1 MKKILVFLIGILF
14 SVQAFSQV
22 NDTIKNLTLDEVTV
36 TSMYRSNTTDMDEL
50 KADVINHINVG
61 QEPSHMFKTMPS
73 IYARS
78 DNGTEFGYGYYYIR
92 GLDQTRINVTL
103 DGMPWNEGEDF
114 GTYFANSPDLMAS
127 MHSAKVERGTSSK
140 TNGVSA
146 AAGNVNLESVNLRQD
161 TISYVQGMYGVDNT
175 YKASIVYNMGLK
187 KGFGLHLKA
196 TTSHTDGYRRN
207 SWNNSHAFTAKFGY
221 YFNDRHSID
230 VLSIN
235 GYHSNCQ
242 GWIGSTKAELDDDAR
257 ANGNTKDETDN
268 WLQTVNKIQYNGWL
282 TDNTLL
288 SASVYLQYQTG
299 SYRFDHDNYC
309 YHAMLATPYTDDDG
323 VYHPYG
329 DWAVNPGTIYDYGLT
344 HYLYGGNVVARSTV
358 GVFDIYGGVNA
369 YGFQREHFMDE
380 RNKSHWKNVHDSEY
394 YDNIGYKTD
403 INVFAGTTAHLG
415 NWTLG
420 ANLQYRHVDFSYT
433 DKMNNVHLSSDDMK
447 TNWNFVNGGID
458 ITYNINKNHHVY
470 AKLAVSNREPMRSD
484 MFDGNERIYPDSSG
498 DIKFTNELK
507 SELVHDV
514 ELGWEGKGSIFKA
527 NVNLYYMHFKNELIL
542 NGNLGS
548 NGLPGHINADNSF
561 RTGAELSFD
570 VEPVKGLHLVNSTS
584 YAYGK
589 VNKANVCNNA
599 THIFFPAWTL
609 YQDIHYDTKV
619 GDVAVI
625 VGANYDLRS
634 KIYLDLDNQY
644 SLPTNMALNVYG
656 SLTFRDRIELSL
668 HLNNITNHVNY
679 SYGTVNGNGDILYVQ
694 ESKFNCLGS
703 VKFYF

>member
-161 TISYVQGMYGVDNT
+161 TISYVQGMYGGDDT
-175 YKASIVYNMGLK
+175 YKASVVYNMGFK
-187 KGFGLHLKA
+187 NGFGLHLKA

-268 WLQTVNKIQYNGWL
+268 WLQTVNKIQYKGWL

-299 SYRFDHDNYC
+299 SYRFDLDNY
-309 YHAMLATPYTDDDG
+309 MTRVVSDPTW
-323 VYHPYG
+323 VPYG
-329 DWAVNPGTIYDYGLT
+329 AIYDYGLT
-344 HYLYGGNVVARSTV
+344 HYLYGGNIVARSTV

-380 RNKSHWKNVHDSEY
+380 RNAKYLKNIGTDEY

-403 INVFAGTTAHLG
+403 INAFAGTTAHLG

-433 DKMNNVHLSSDDMK
+433 DKTDNKHLTSRVMG

-484 MFDGNERIYPDSSG
+484 MFDGNEHIAADTIAKYGLATTKP
-498 DIKFTNELK
+498 
-507 SELVHDV
+507 ELVHDV

-542 NGNLGS
+542 NGNLGL
-548 NGLPGHINADNSF
+548 NGLPGHVNADNSF
-561 RTGAELSFD
+561 RTGAEVSFD

-619 GDVAVI
+619 GDVAVT

-679 SYGTVNGNGDILYVQ
+679 SYGSVNGNGDILYVQ

>member
-14 SVQAFSQV
+14 YIQAFSQV

-161 TISYVQGMYGVDNT
+161 TISYIQGMYGSFDT
-175 YKASIVYNMGLK
+175 YKASVVYNMGLK
-187 KGFGLHLKA
+187 RGFGLHLKA

-268 WLQTVNKIQYNGWL
+268 WIQTVNKIQYKGWL

-288 SASVYLQYQTG
+288 SAAVYLQYQTG
-299 SYRFDHDNYC
+299 SYRFDLDNY
-309 YHAMLATPYTDDDG
+309 MTRVVSDPTW
-323 VYHPYG
+323 VPYG
-329 DWAVNPGTIYDYGLT
+329 AIYDYGLT

-380 RNKSHWKNVHDSEY
+380 RNTKYIKNVGTDEY

-403 INVFAGTTAHLG
+403 INAFAGTTAHLG

-420 ANLQYRHVDFSYT
+420 VNLQYRHVDFSYT
-433 DKMNNVHLSSDDMK
+433 DKTDNKHLASRDMG

-484 MFDGNERIYPDSSG
+484 MFDGNEHIAADTIVKYGLATTKP
-498 DIKFTNELK
+498 
-507 SELVHDV
+507 ELVHDV
-514 ELGWEGKGSIFKA
+514 ELGWEGKGAIFKA

-542 NGNLGS
+542 NGNLGL
-548 NGLPGHINADNSF
+548 NGLPGHVNADNSF
-561 RTGAELSFD
+561 RTGAEVSFD
-570 VEPVKGLHLVNSTS
+570 VEPVKGLHFVNSTS

-609 YQDIHYDTKV
+609 FQDIHYDTKV
-619 GDVAVI
+619 GDVAVT

-656 SLTFRDRIELSL
+656 SFTFRDRIELSL

-679 SYGTVNGNGDILYVQ
+679 SYGSVNNNGDILYVQ

>member
-1 MKKILVFLIGILF
+1 
-14 SVQAFSQV
+14 
-22 NDTIKNLTLDEVTV
+22 
-36 TSMYRSNTTDMDEL
+36 
-50 KADVINHINVG
+50 
-61 QEPSHMFKTMPS
+61 
-73 IYARS
+73 
-78 DNGTEFGYGYYYIR
+78 
-92 GLDQTRINVTL
+92 
-103 DGMPWNEGEDF
+103 MPWNEGEDF

-161 TISYVQGMYGVDNT
+161 TISYVQGMYGGDNT
-175 YKASIVYNMGLK
+175 YKASVVYNMGLK

-242 GWIGSTKAELDDDAR
+242 GWIGSTKAELDNDAR

-299 SYRFDHDNYC
+299 SYRFDHDNYVN
-309 YHAMLATPYTDDDG
+309 HGLSAPYKLDRDAVIQG
-323 VYHPYG
+323 FQMYKG
-329 DWAVNPGTIYDYGLT
+329 DIVTNGAWAVNPGTIYDYGLT

-380 RNKSHWKNVHDSEY
+380 RNKSHWKNVDVSEY

-403 INVFAGTTAHLG
+403 INAFAGTTAHLG

-433 DKMNNVHLSSDDMK
+433 DKMNNVHLSSGDMK

-458 ITYNINKNHHVY
+458 ITYIINKNHHVY

-548 NGLPGHINADNSF
+548 NGLPGHVNADNSF
-561 RTGAELSFD
+561 RTGAEVSFD

-609 YQDIHYDTKV
+609 FQDIHYDTKV
-619 GDVAVI
+619 GDVAVT

-668 HLNNITNHVNY
+668 RFNNITNHVNY
-679 SYGTVNGNGDILYVQ
+679 SYGSVNYSYGSVNGNGDILYVQ

>member
-1 MKKILVFLIGILF
+1 MKKILIFLIGILF

-50 KADVINHINVG
+50 KADVIKHINVG

-161 TISYVQGMYGVDNT
+161 TISYVQGMYGGDDT
-175 YKASIVYNMGLK
+175 YKAIVVYNMVLK

-257 ANGNTKDETDN
+257 ANGNTKEETDN
-268 WLQTVNKIQYNGWL
+268 WFQTVNKIQYKGWL

-299 SYRFDHDNYC
+299 SYRFDLDNY
-309 YHAMLATPYTDDDG
+309 MTRVVSDPTW
-323 VYHPYG
+323 VPYG
-329 DWAVNPGTIYDYGLT
+329 AIYDYGLT

-358 GVFDIYGGVNA
+358 GIFDIYGGVNA

-380 RNKSHWKNVHDSEY
+380 RNTKYLKNVGTDEY
-394 YDNIGYKTD
+394 YNNIGYKTD
-403 INVFAGTTAHLG
+403 INAFAGTTVHLG

-420 ANLQYRHVDFSYT
+420 ANLQYRHVGFSYT
-433 DKMNNVHLSSDDMK
+433 DKTDNKHLTSRDMG

-484 MFDGNERIYPDSSG
+484 MFDGNEHIAADTIAKYGLATTKP
-498 DIKFTNELK
+498 
-507 SELVHDV
+507 ELVHDV

-542 NGNLGS
+542 NGNLGL
-548 NGLPGHINADNSF
+548 NGLPGHVNADNSF
-561 RTGAELSFD
+561 RTGAEVSFD

-609 YQDIHYDTKV
+609 FQDIHYDTKV
-619 GDVAVI
+619 GNVAVT

-644 SLPTNMALNVYG
+644 NSYVDPRIVAIMKEKVAEYNALEDSAAKTEKY
-656 SLTFRDRIELSL
+656 LE
-668 HLNNITNHVNY
+668 
-679 SYGTVNGNGDILYVQ
+679 ILY
-694 ESKFNCLGS
+694 SNPSGFTLTARMTTNYRCLRNI
-703 VKFYF
+703 YI

>member
-1 MKKILVFLIGILF
+1 MKKIFVFLIGILF

-161 TISYVQGMYGVDNT
+161 TISYAQGMYGGDDT
-175 YKASIVYNMGLK
+175 YKASVVYNMGLK

-268 WLQTVNKIQYNGWL
+268 WLQTVNKIQYKGWL

-299 SYRFDHDNYC
+299 SYRFDLDNY
-309 YHAMLATPYTDDDG
+309 MTRVVSDPTW
-323 VYHPYG
+323 VPYG
-329 DWAVNPGTIYDYGLT
+329 AIYDYGLT
-344 HYLYGGNVVARSTV
+344 HYLYGGNVVTKSTV

-380 RNKSHWKNVHDSEY
+380 RNTKYLKNIGVDEY

-403 INVFAGTTAHLG
+403 VNAFVGTAAHFG

-433 DKMNNVHLSSDDMK
+433 DKTDNKHLTSRDMG

-484 MFDGNERIYPDSSG
+484 MFDGNEHIAADTIAKYGLATTKP
-498 DIKFTNELK
+498 
-507 SELVHDV
+507 ELVHDV

-542 NGNLGS
+542 NGNLGL
-548 NGLPGHINADNSF
+548 NGLPGHVNADNSF
-561 RTGAELSFD
+561 RTGAEVSFD

-609 YQDIHYDTKV
+609 FQDIHYDTKV
-619 GDVAVI
+619 GDVAVT

-679 SYGTVNGNGDILYVQ
+679 SYGSVNGNGDILYVQ

>member
-14 SVQAFSQV
+14 YVQAFSQV

-161 TISYVQGMYGVDNT
+161 TISYIQGMYGSFDT
-175 YKASIVYNMGLK
+175 YKASVVYNMGLK

-242 GWIGSTKAELDDDAR
+242 GWIGSTQAELNIDPR

-268 WLQTVNKIQYNGWL
+268 WFQSVNKIHYNGWL

-299 SYRFDHDNYC
+299 SYRFDHYNYV
-309 YHAMLATPYTDDDG
+309 YHAKLAQPYEG
-323 VYHPYG
+323 HPDG
-329 DWAVNPGTIYDYGLT
+329 DWAVHQDAIFDYGLT
-344 HYLYGGNVVARSTV
+344 HYLYGGNVVARSTIGIV
-358 GVFDIYGGVNA
+358 DVYGGVNV

-380 RNKSHWKNVHDSEY
+380 RNTKHMKNVDPEEY
-394 YDNIGYKTD
+394 YDNIGHKVD
-403 INVFAGTTAHLG
+403 ANVFAGTTVHLN
-415 NWTLG
+415 NWILG
-420 ANLQYRHVDFSYT
+420 ANLQFRYVNFSYT
-433 DKMNNVHLSSDDMK
+433 DKIANK
-447 TNWNFVNGGID
+447 TFSGAVLGTDWDFINGGID
-458 ITYNINKNHHVY
+458 LTYNINKNHHIY

-484 MFDGNERIYPDSSG
+484 MFGGEESIPLDSSG
-498 DIKFTNELK
+498 KPDLNTTTP
-507 SELVHDV
+507 ELVRDV
-514 ELGWEGKGSIFKA
+514 EFGWEGKGSIFKA

-542 NGNLGS
+542 NGNIGS
-548 NGLPGHINADNSF
+548 NALPGHVNADNSF
-561 RTGAELSFD
+561 RTGAEVSFD
-570 VEPVKGLHLVNSTS
+570 VEPVKGLHFVNSTS

-609 YQDIHYDTKV
+609 FQDIHYDTKV
-619 GDVAVI
+619 GDVAVT

-634 KIYLDLDNQY
+634 KIYLDLDSQY

-656 SLTFRDRIELSL
+656 SFTFRDRIELSL

-679 SYGTVNGNGDILYVQ
+679 SYGSVNNNGDILYVQ

>member
-1 MKKILVFLIGILF
+1 M
-14 SVQAFSQV
+14 
-22 NDTIKNLTLDEVTV
+22 
-36 TSMYRSNTTDMDEL
+36 
-50 KADVINHINVG
+50 
-61 QEPSHMFKTMPS
+61 
-73 IYARS
+73 
-78 DNGTEFGYGYYYIR
+78 
-92 GLDQTRINVTL
+92 
-103 DGMPWNEGEDF
+103 
-114 GTYFANSPDLMAS
+114 
-127 MHSAKVERGTSSK
+127 
-140 TNGVSA
+140 
-146 AAGNVNLESVNLRQD
+146 
-161 TISYVQGMYGVDNT
+161 
-175 YKASIVYNMGLK
+175 
-187 KGFGLHLKA
+187 
-196 TTSHTDGYRRN
+196 
-207 SWNNSHAFTAKFGY
+207 
-221 YFNDRHSID
+221 
-230 VLSIN
+230 
-235 GYHSNCQ
+235 
-242 GWIGSTKAELDDDAR
+242 
-257 ANGNTKDETDN
+257 
-268 WLQTVNKIQYNGWL
+268 
-282 TDNTLL
+282 

-299 SYRFDHDNYC
+299 GYRFDLDNY
-309 YHAMLATPYTDDDG
+309 MTRVVSDPTW
-323 VYHPYG
+323 VPYG
-329 DWAVNPGTIYDYGLT
+329 AIYDYGLT

-380 RNKSHWKNVHDSEY
+380 RNTKYLKNVGTDEY

-403 INVFAGTTAHLG
+403 INAFAGTTAHLG

-433 DKMNNVHLSSDDMK
+433 DKTGNKHLSSHDMG

-484 MFDGNERIYPDSSG
+484 MFDGNEHIAADTIAKYGLATTKP
-498 DIKFTNELK
+498 
-507 SELVHDV
+507 ELVHDV

-542 NGNLGS
+542 NGNLGL
-548 NGLPGHINADNSF
+548 NGLPGHVNADNSF
-561 RTGAELSFD
+561 RTGAEVSFD

-609 YQDIHYDTKV
+609 FQDIHYDTKV
-619 GDVAVI
+619 GDVAVT

-679 SYGTVNGNGDILYVQ
+679 SYGSVNGNGDILYIQ

>member
-1 MKKILVFLIGILF
+1 MTRV
-14 SVQAFSQV
+14 V
-22 NDTIKNLTLDEVTV
+22 
-36 TSMYRSNTTDMDEL
+36 
-50 KADVINHINVG
+50 
-61 QEPSHMFKTMPS
+61 
-73 IYARS
+73 S
-78 DNGTEFGYGYYYIR
+78 DPTW
-92 GLDQTRINVTL
+92 V
-103 DGMPWNEGEDF
+103 
-114 GTYFANSPDLMAS
+114 
-127 MHSAKVERGTSSK
+127 
-140 TNGVSA
+140 
-146 AAGNVNLESVNLRQD
+146 
-161 TISYVQGMYGVDNT
+161 
-175 YKASIVYNMGLK
+175 
-187 KGFGLHLKA
+187 
-196 TTSHTDGYRRN
+196 
-207 SWNNSHAFTAKFGY
+207 
-221 YFNDRHSID
+221 
-230 VLSIN
+230 
-235 GYHSNCQ
+235 
-242 GWIGSTKAELDDDAR
+242 
-257 ANGNTKDETDN
+257 
-268 WLQTVNKIQYNGWL
+268 
-282 TDNTLL
+282 
-288 SASVYLQYQTG
+288 
-299 SYRFDHDNYC
+299 
-309 YHAMLATPYTDDDG
+309 
-323 VYHPYG
+323 PYG
-329 DWAVNPGTIYDYGLT
+329 AIYDYGLT

-380 RNKSHWKNVHDSEY
+380 RNTKHLKNVGTDEY
-394 YDNIGYKTD
+394 YNNIGYKTD
-403 INVFAGTTAHLG
+403 VNAFVGTTAHLG

-433 DKMNNVHLSSDDMK
+433 DKTDNKHLTSRDMG

-484 MFDGNERIYPDSSG
+484 MFDGNEHIAADTIVKYGLATTKP
-498 DIKFTNELK
+498 
-507 SELVHDV
+507 ELVHDV

-542 NGNLGS
+542 NGNLGL
-548 NGLPGHINADNSF
+548 NGLPGHVNADNSF
-561 RTGAELSFD
+561 RTGAEVSFD

-609 YQDIHYDTKV
+609 FQDIHYDTKV
-619 GDVAVI
+619 GDVAVT

-679 SYGTVNGNGDILYVQ
+679 SYGSVNGNGDILYVQ